1 MTQQNFEK
9 YKILAERYTKAL
21 LNIAREND
29 IVEKIGNELK
39 EVRDIFV
46 QNSDIE
52 NFFSSPIVKKEDKK
66 DILEKSF
73 KNKLDSKFYN
83 FLNVLVDKNRM
94 YILPNIENIY
104 RQTLEKEA
112 NIVEVEVQSVI
123 ELDTDMKF
131 ALSEK
136 LKKIT
141 GKKIELKNILNK
153 ELIGGVVLSFDGKV
167 IDGSIK
173 TQLKRFQKQ
182 LI

>member
-1 MTQQNFEK
+1 
-9 YKILAERYTKAL
+9 
-21 LNIAREND
+21 
-29 IVEKIGNELK
+29 
-39 EVRDIFV
+39 
-46 QNSDIE
+46 
-52 NFFSSPIVKKEDKK
+52 
-66 DILEKSF
+66 
-73 KNKLDSKFYN
+73 
-83 FLNVLVDKNRM
+83 M